1 MGYNANG
8 NGNSNG
14 NSNGNVNGGGRRDV
28 GFSIAEAAERAQ
40 RDSNQNQNQNQNSSN
55 GVNVN
60 GTRGQDRPYHAE
72 VLPERAS
79 PAKTDGFADDAF
91 KPIWERDHTKNG
103 AFTKS
108 R

>member
-1 MGYNANG
+1 MAYPSNPNPNSNSSNNG
-8 NGNSNG
+8 NG
-14 NSNGNVNGGGRRDV
+14 NGGGRRDV
-28 GFSIAEAAERAQ
+28 GFSLAEAVERAAGG
-40 RDSNQNQNQNQNSSN
+40 RDSSGAN
-55 GVNVN
+55 GN
-60 GTRGQDRPYHAE
+60 GNANGQERPYHAE

-91 KPIWERDHTKNG
+91 KPIWERDHSKSNG